1 VGKKASKPE
10 KTGVE
15 KEVSKASKSAGKAAA
30 RASDVSRQTLE
41 LTPERVLKFLSATG
55 NSLSI
60 RSILASYG
68 YTTNDQEEGWALL
81 QAASGFSA
89 KKESR
94 TEQIDVETR
103 AAVVEVDRWDEKGF
117 ALAHASLARR
127 HPAQDAFVFDNLRAS
142 TGPAAVIG
150 VKLFLDRLDAL
161 ESGADRKA
169 TRKDDHAALATLA
182 ARGITTEE
190 RARLRALV
198 QRAQTV
204 SALPETISAP
214 AADTSDDKVE
224 AALGA
229 LRDWYDEWSGVAK
242 AVITRR
248 DYLIRLGLAKRK
260 KGEKSSDSA
269 QLAGIDC
276 EPRGGLASAPR
287 PCKPIGSLASRPEG
301 LQDGPEAFVSA
312 PEGLQE
318 DPQACRTGRHGPFA
332 AQKGSKLARQGSSSV
347 RQGTKAA
354 QKGIRSV

>member
-1 VGKKASKPE
+1 MGKKASKPE
-10 KTGVE
+10 KSAAE
-15 KEVSKASKSAGKAAA
+15 KESAKATKSASKATT
-30 RASDVSRQTLE
+30 RASELSRQTLE
-41 LTPERVLKFLSATG
+41 QTPERVLKFLSATG
-55 NSLSI
+55 NSVSI
-60 RSILASYG
+60 RSILAGYG
-68 YTTNDQEEGWALL
+68 YTTEDQEEGWALL
-81 QAASGFSA
+81 QAASGFST

-103 AAVVEVDRWDEKGF
+103 AAVVEIDRWDEKGF

-169 TRKDDHAALATLA
+169 TRKEDHAALATLA
-182 ARGITTEE
+182 ARGITSEE

-204 SALPETISAP
+204 SALPTASSTP
-214 AADTSDDKVE
+214 TADLSEDQVDQ
-224 AALGA
+224 ALRA

-260 KGEKSSDSA
+260 KSDKSSDSA
-269 QLAGIDC
+269 
-276 EPRGGLASAPR
+276 S
-287 PCKPIGSLASRPEG
+287 
-301 LQDGPEAFVSA
+301 
-312 PEGLQE
+312 
-318 DPQACRTGRHGPFA
+318 
-332 AQKGSKLARQGSSSV
+332 
-347 RQGTKAA
+347 
-354 QKGIRSV
+354 